1 MTEDIIKQ
9 EDDDILI
16 YARELNQ
23 IIEKLRDVFKQE
35 YIILLEMKKVTKQKM
50 LIVSMIYK
58 FMEILEEQGILDTKL
73 IQALLRPLEKYI
85 KSDKDK
91 EDKIVKEY

>member
-1 MTEDIIKQ
+1 MTVDIIKQ